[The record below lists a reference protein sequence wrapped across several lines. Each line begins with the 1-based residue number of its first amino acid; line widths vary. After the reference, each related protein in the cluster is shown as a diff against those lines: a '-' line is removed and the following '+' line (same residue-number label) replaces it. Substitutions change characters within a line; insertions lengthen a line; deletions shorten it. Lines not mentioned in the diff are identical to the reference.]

1 MPTKT
6 LTAGQT
12 FDKYSISL
20 AEIKALG
27 ATTAGSIVLTSL
39 PAGTIVT
46 HVFLKHST
54 ALAGAGPLTAA
65 TARVNANSK
74 NFGTAYDVFQAVSA
88 TAYDYDDEAQFIK
101 FDGAANLQVTF
112 ALTGGNANA
121 LTAGAIDVYV
131 ETIPMF

>member
-20 AEIKALG
+20 ADLKALG
-27 ATTAGSIVLTSL
+27 ANTSGSIVLTSL

-54 ALAGAGPLTAA
+54 ALVGPSLSAA

-74 NFGTAYDVFQAVSA
+74 NFATAYDVFAAVSA
-88 TAYDYDDEAQFIK
+88 TAFDYDDEAQFIK
-101 FDGAANLQVTF
+101 YDGAANLQVTIT
-112 ALTGGNANA
+112 LTGANANA